1 MKKNRLSFLFLITL
15 GIIAIYF
22 FTKKDTNVSSKGLT
36 NFAIEDTASITKL
49 FLADN
54 DGNSS
59 TLIKLDDG
67 TWEVNGKFK
76 ARPQNIHLILRG
88 LRNFEVKSTV
98 PKEAVPTII
107 KQIASKPIKL
117 EVYQNGDNEPS
128 KIYYFG
134 FATQDHYG
142 NYALLEIPGEGKSKE
157 PYIIKEKGFY
167 GFIRPRMI
175 TMEKDWR
182 SSEIFF
188 YPNLSINKIEV
199 NYPKFPEQSFQIEWE
214 GKNNIHLKNIEGE
227 EFSRFDTLAVKNYML
242 NYKEIYI
249 ETYNNRLTEAQ
260 VDSVINQTIPKAF
273 ISIRDNN
280 NLEKSIAIYNKGY
293 VDPLLREGESG
304 NVDMERFYI
313 LNTKNELAIAQRLQ
327 WDPLLIPLNYFNAE

>member
-1 MKKNRLSFLFLITL
+1 MKKNRLSFLLLLVL
-15 GIIAIYF
+15 GVIAIYF
-22 FTKKDTNVSSKGLT
+22 YSKNDSSVSSKSLN

-59 TLIKLDDG
+59 TLTKRSDG

-76 ARPQNIHLILRG
+76 ARPQNIYLILRG
-88 LRNFEVKSTV
+88 LHNFEVKSTV
-98 PKEAVPTII
+98 PKEAVPAII

-117 EVYQNGDNEPS
+117 EVYQGSSKPS

-157 PYIIKEKGFY
+157 PYIIKEKGFH

-182 SSEIFF
+182 SSEIFY
-188 YPNLSINKIEV
+188 YPNLSINTIKV
-199 NYPKFPEQSFQIEWE
+199 DYPDFPEESFQIEWE
-214 GKNNIHLKNIEGE
+214 GKNNIHLKDIEGNP
-227 EFSRFDTLAVKNYML
+227 FSRFDTLAVKNYML
-242 NYKEIYI
+242 NYKEVYI
-249 ETYNNRLTEAQ
+249 ETYNNRLSDVQA
-260 VDSVINQTIPKAF
+260 DSVINSTIPRAF
-273 ISIRDNN
+273 ISIKDNSGM
-280 NLEKSIAIYNKGY
+280 EKTIAAYNKGF
-293 VDPLLREGESG
+293 VDPFLREGDYG
-304 NVDMERFYI
+304 NVDEERLYI
-313 LNTKNELAIAQRLQ
+313 LNGKKELAIAQRLQ
-327 WDPLLIPLNYFNAE
+327 WDPLFIPLSYFNAK